1 MSVFIFYLLC
11 LFFTGNKVEE
21 LDSDDLDDDDDED
34 IDNDDEEGS
43 FGHAE
48 LNGTESL
55 KGLRGY
61 MEQMDQEL
69 MSTNVGQSFKPTV
82 TNHGCYTFCG
92 T

>member
-1 MSVFIFYLLC
+1 M
-11 LFFTGNKVEE
+11 EE
-21 LDSDDLDDDDDED
+21 LDSDDLDDDDDNED

-48 LNGTESL
+48 VNGAESL

-82 TNHGCYTFCG
+82 TNRRCYTFCR